1 LEFTLFTARPASRLA
16 RSAIGLVNPG
26 WRIIGLARRESRST
40 AHSTAAVAACSS
52 RSPDSSVCSACRR
65 KRYRTW
71 VRRARQAYA
80 APCSSYDSQRTKVAR
95 RVKLAHNRPRPS
107 NAARD
112 ASRIAAGIDDHVWGL
127 ETIVGLLDHAVADTH
142 AASLKVCG
150 HD

>member
-1 LEFTLFTARPASRLA
+1 MSVLFL
-16 RSAIGLVNPG
+16 
-26 WRIIGLARRESRST
+26 ESR
-40 AHSTAAVAACSS
+40 
-52 RSPDSSVCSACRR
+52 RKSAGQDRMSAPA
-65 KRYRTW
+65 TTMIS
-71 VRRARQAYA
+71 QA
-80 APCSSYDSQRTKVAR
+80 APFGAAEVSGREAAKPTPRAVSSYDSQRTKVAR